1 MKGACTE
8 HALEGMTEIGPF
20 QEPPVQQQFLMYV
33 EMKTATTCFRV
44 HEEMQLA
51 RQHGY
56 FIYLH
61 IVHQQ
66 DLFKQV
72 IPSTAHR
79 LQVVQH
85 CVALTA
91 SFGLYVVAD
100 TGVHGIIRAVLI
112 YACA

>member
-1 MKGACTE
+1 MVAP
-8 HALEGMTEIGPF
+8 HA
-20 QEPPVQQQFLMYV
+20 
-33 EMKTATTCFRV
+33 RV
-44 HEEMQLA
+44 HKEKHVA

-79 LQVVQH
+79 VQVVQH
-85 CVALTA
+85 CVAFTA

-112 YACA
+112 YVPDDLKRAYIDIFETITRDHLQ